1 MEIFNRRESE
11 VRSYCRSFPVVFEKA
26 RGSFLFDSQGKQ
38 YIDFF
43 SGAGSLNYGHNN
55 PRMKET
61 IIKYMQGDGITHS
74 LDMATAAK
82 REFLEKF
89 ETVIL
94 NTRGLDYKVQFCG
107 PTGANA
113 NEAAMKLARAVK
125 KRSNIVSFT
134 NGYHGLTSGALSV
147 TGNSFYRN
155 EAFINRLNV
164 AFMPYDGYF
173 GDDINTI
180 DYLRRFVEDSSS
192 GLDLPAAII
201 TETIQAEGGINVAHA
216 SWLQELEILCKEF
229 GILLI
234 VDDIQVG
241 CGRTGSFFSFEDA
254 GIKPDLV
261 TLSKSVSGFG
271 LPMSIVLIKTELDQW
286 KPGEHTGTFRGNN
299 LAFLT
304 AAEAIR
310 YWETPDF
317 SQSVLM
323 KGRVLENL
331 LLDIQARFPE
341 LCAGVRGRGLI
352 YGLDI
357 FDPAISKAIA
367 REAFNKGLIV
377 ELCGTKD
384 NVLKVLPSLTIEEDV
399 LAQGV
404 GIIDQAIKIIL
415 SRLQN

>member
-1 MEIFNRRESE
+1 
-11 VRSYCRSFPVVFEKA
+11 
-26 RGSFLFDSQGKQ
+26 
-38 YIDFF
+38 
-43 SGAGSLNYGHNN
+43 
-55 PRMKET
+55 MKET